1 MTEIIHTPYTPWPER
16 KTADPRVA
24 NQAQYV
30 DALTEILSYQA
41 PMQAL
46 ELFQTYGKAAGLLK
60 IAASV
65 RRRFEYALNKAE
77 KSGDVVIERETDPEA
92 KSADDSVSWIV
103 RLPHQPPV
111 IVRDLGTRGFAEIP
125 MSELAA
131 VVLDI
136 RSWDDMIGRD
146 EIFRKVLDHYG
157 LQKLTALVRRRLE
170 AVLEQNF

>member
-1 MTEIIHTPYTPWPER
+1 MTEIVHTPYTPWPER
-16 KTADPRVA
+16 KCADPRVA

-30 DALTEILSYQA
+30 DGLTEILSYQA
-41 PMQAL
+41 PMQAV
-46 ELFQTYGKAAGLLK
+46 ELFQAYGKAAGLLK

-77 KSGDVVIERETDPEA
+77 KSGDVVIVREKDPEA
-92 KSADDSVSWIV
+92 KSDDDSVQWIV

-136 RSWDDMIGRD
+136 RSWDELAGRED
-146 EIFRKVLDHYG
+146 IYRAVLEHYG
-157 LQKLTALVRRRLE
+157 LQKLTALVKRRLN
-170 AVLEQNF
+170 AVLEQYF